1 MSVDFFVVFLSLYTY
16 LCNRKQ
22 IINFHFQKFNRQLI
36 MNTLKQINQFLDNQP
51 IAMVGVSRNPKKFG
65 YTAFRELKEKGM
77 KIIPVNPEADE
88 IMGEKSY
95 HNVTALP
102 EEVKGIIIMTKKD
115 KTASVVKEA
124 VARGIKEIWIQQ
136 MADSK
141 EALSELKGSDINFI
155 TGECILMH
163 YKPHSIHKFHGNL
176 KRFFRMFPK

>member
-1 MSVDFFVVFLSLYTY
+1 M
-16 LCNRKQ
+16 
-22 IINFHFQKFNRQLI
+22 I

-65 YTAFRELKEKGM
+65 YAAFKELKDKGM
-77 KIIPVNPEADE
+77 KIIPVNSEADE

-95 HNVTALP
+95 RNINSLP
-102 EEVKGIIIMTKKD
+102 QDIRGIIVMTKKE

-124 VARGIKEIWIQQ
+124 IAKGIKEIWIQQ

-141 EALSELKGSDINFI
+141 EALSELKGSDINYI
-155 TGECILMH
+155 IGECILMH

-176 KRFFRMFPK
+176 KKFFRMFPK